1 VFNLNKVIR
10 YLIYSYLDAKD
21 IVLQIAKLSTSER
34 QAVLKKMI
42 CNENLRI
49 KIQVAQNTK
58 VSR

>member
-10 YLIYSYLDAKD
+10 YLIYSYLNAKD

-42 CNENLRI
+42 CNEHLRI

>member
-1 VFNLNKVIR
+1 LNKVIR